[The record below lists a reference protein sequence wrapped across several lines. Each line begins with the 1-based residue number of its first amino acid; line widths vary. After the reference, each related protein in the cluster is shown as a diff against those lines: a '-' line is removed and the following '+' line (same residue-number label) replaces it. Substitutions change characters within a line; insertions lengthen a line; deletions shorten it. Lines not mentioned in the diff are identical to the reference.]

1 MNETIIAVGN
11 GGYNLAKDLI
21 SAGLFTD
28 ARLIVCDTDQT
39 TLENASANGAKTR
52 LLGELNGKI
61 KSNVA
66 WLADYIIGETTD
78 TVIICVTL
86 GGMTGSKYAPLIAL
100 NAILKGKFVCTL
112 FSMPYELEGMRKNMR
127 AENARMQLMVSSKF
141 AIQQNNELLKTLDS
155 LDRNEI
161 NKPLVETLK
170 SALSNK
176 SFVELAEEPDSY
188 FISILKYIPEEYKV
202 VGTDGVSLMRVRSNP
217 YNDISEEDRKDTFD
231 LY

>member
-1 MNETIIAVGN
+1 
-11 GGYNLAKDLI
+11 
-21 SAGLFTD
+21 
-28 ARLIVCDTDQT
+28 
-39 TLENASANGAKTR
+39 
-52 LLGELNGKI
+52 
-61 KSNVA
+61 
-66 WLADYIIGETTD
+66 
-78 TVIICVTL
+78 
-86 GGMTGSKYAPLIAL
+86 MTGSKYAPLIAL